1 MVPSSI
7 EVYTFFVRT
16 IIKGHLYH
24 PISMQSSPTHHPHP
38 HHPLLTTPTST
49 ITYSPPPLSPTHHLH
64 YHLLTTPTPP
74 LSPTHHSHHPLLT
87 TSTITYSP
95 PPHTTITYSP
105 LSPSPTH
112 YPHHPLLTTPI
123 IPYSPPPPSPTHH
136 PHHPLLTTSTIYS
149 PPTPPPSL
157 LTTPTI
163 PYSPPPHPHCPL
175 LTTTITYSPPPLS
188 PTHYLTASWTR
199 VEPTLNLE
207 GLLSTTHSSL
217 VSCRDLS
224 PALLRRYFFTGTQSL
239 LTAPTQ
245 AFRKSQSSLD
255 NLLRIWWISL
265 MHGLRVACSDPSM
278 VATVCLLVE
287 VVGEDTHIR
296 PDALAFL

>member
-1 MVPSSI
+1 MVPSSIEAKVVPSSI

-38 HHPLLTTPTST
+38 HHPLLTTST
-49 ITYSPPPLSPTHHLH
+49 ITYSPPPPPTHHLH
-64 YHLLTTPTPP
+64 YHLLTTPTIPYSPPPPPPSPTQHSHHPLLSTPTIPYSPPP
-74 LSPTHHSHHPLLT
+74 LSPTHHPHYHLLT
-87 TSTITYSP
+87 
-95 PPHTTITYSP
+95 
-105 LSPSPTH
+105 
-112 YPHHPLLTTPI
+112 
-123 IPYSPPPPSPTHH
+123 
-136 PHHPLLTTSTIYS
+136 
-149 PPTPPPSL
+149 PTPPPSL

-175 LTTTITYSPPPLS
+175 LTTSTITYSPPPLS